1 MAEYSIWIVEYA
13 RVVEYPVSGILYG
26 AHNEGHRVLP
36 YCYGVLR
43 SDDHIVVVDTGYDHA
58 AYGEVLAGMY
68 GVSHWQPPSVVL
80 GRIGIDP
87 EQVDTVI
94 LTHNHFDH
102 AGGVELFPNA
112 HIHIQER
119 EVSHYLWTKTLPD
132 RLQFLTTAVDP
143 DLMLQLV
150 QRMNRGKLT
159 LVEGE
164 AEVLPGVRVWP
175 AFDTHTAG
183 SQYVTVDNDH
193 DGLWLMAGDNMYIYE
208 NVTGRGDGRYIPI
221 GFGMG
226 SIEQGLLT
234 TEEMYQ
240 RVGGEVRRLVPFHE
254 ERMWESFPSQ
264 RFDDDLHV
272 AELSIRTGDASR
284 LSARTPAS

>member
-1 MAEYSIWIVEYA
+1 MADYSIWVVEYA
-13 RVVEYPVSGILYG
+13 RVVEFAQGILKYG
-26 AHNEGHRVLP
+26 DWNTGTRVAP
-36 YCYGVLR
+36 YCYAVLKGEG
-43 SDDHIVVVDTGYDHA
+43 HVAVVDTGYNHVEL
-58 AYGEVLAGMY
+58 GEALAQSY
-68 GVSHWQPPSVVL
+68 GVSDWQPPEVVL
-80 GRIGIDP
+80 KRIGIDP
-87 EQVDTVI
+87 AEVDTMI

-119 EVSHYLWTKTLPD
+119 EVSHYLWAKTLPD

-226 SIEQGLLT
+226 SIEKGLLT

-272 AELSIRTGDASR
+272 AELSIRTGDVSR

>member
-1 MAEYSIWIVEYA
+1 VADYSIWVVEYA
-13 RVVEYPVSGILYG
+13 RVVEYPVGGILYG

-43 SDDHIVVVDTGYDHA
+43 GEDHIAVVDTGFDWA
-58 AYGEVLAGMY
+58 DYGAVLAGMY
-68 GVSHWQPPSVVL
+68 GVSHWQPPEVVL

-87 EQVDTVI
+87 ADVDTVI

-102 AGGVELFPNA
+102 AGGVDLFPNA
-112 HIHIQER
+112 HVYIQQR
-119 EVSHYLWTKTLPD
+119 EVSHYLWAKSLPD

-143 DLMLQLV
+143 DLMLSLV

-159 LVEGE
+159 LVDGT
-164 AEVLPGVRVWP
+164 AEVLPGVTVSP

-183 SQYVTVDNDH
+183 SQYVAIDNDH
-193 DGLWLMAGDNMYIYE
+193 DGLWLMAGDNMYVYE
-208 NVTGRGDGRYIPI
+208 NVTGRGDGRFIPI

-226 SIEQGLLT
+226 SVEQGLLV

-240 RVGGEVRRLVPFHE
+240 RVGGDVRRLVPFHE
-254 ERMWESFPSQ
+254 LRLWESFPSQ

-272 AELSIRTGDASR
+272 AELSVRAGDVSR
-284 LSARTPAS
+284 LAHETRAS